1 MKSVLFVVFSFL
13 LFSKKTALLKPKLSR
28 TFFDSIEKRDKK
40 RLEESTHHHHHHHH
54 HIFFAAVRERERKRE
69 IYRESVERVER
80 ERERVCVERERGCFV
95 IVPQC

>member
-40 RLEESTHHHHHHHH
+40 RLEERALIIIIIITSSSLL
-54 HIFFAAVRERERKRE
+54 F
-69 IYRESVERVER
+69 ER
-80 ERERVCVERERGCFV
+80 ERERVFCDRTPVLIEREREREREKNNVF
-95 IVPQC
+95 